1 MLCEKCNK
9 NEARVHVV
17 KVVNGKKSDIWLCE
31 KCAKKISEGSMIP
44 FIFEGDN
51 EQAGE
56 KLFNLLNEVKKKKS
70 EIPSKIDIICKSCGL
85 TFSKFRETQ
94 ELGCTECYESFSEE
108 LKPFIEEKQ
117 GSSAHVGKIPKR
129 EEKNILR
136 KSEIEELEKL
146 LKNAIDNENYEL
158 AAVLRDKLKSIRGEE
173 CENEQLDV

>member
-51 EQAGE
+51 LQVGE
-56 KLFNLLNEVKKKKS
+56 KLFDLISEAKKKKS
-70 EIPSKIDIICKSCGL
+70 EFPSKIDIICKNCGL
-85 TFSKFRETQ
+85 TFSKFREKQ

-108 LKPFIEEKQ
+108 LKSFIEEKQ
-117 GSSAHVGKIPKR
+117 GSSIHVGKVPKR
-129 EEKNILR
+129 EEEHMQRRL
-136 KSEIEELEKL
+136 ETEELERL

-158 AAVLRDKLKSIRGEE
+158 AAVLRDKLKAIRGEW
-173 CENEQLDV
+173 CKDEQLDV